1 MYADEYL
8 PDDAVFDNDADVSID
23 ETSSMD
29 TQDRNIKKR
38 YELYKRSDS
47 DYYSF
52 KVKKQNE
59 DGDIVQ
65 HKVEVYSSPMHGYI
79 RNASSGLRESYNVGS
94 KYEDLFFSVSD
105 VGIHWYG
112 KSDSRKGRKLA
123 HYTLTSDQINDL
135 ISKLETLGIGKEVH
149 HLVADGPEVLTH
161 SLTHSPRT
169 HSPLTHSLTSYSLTR
184 LLLTHSPLT
193 HSLASYSLTHLL
205 THEGRYNNGQ

>member
-8 PDDAVFDNDADVSID
+8 PDDAVFEDGTDVSID

-59 DGDIVQ
+59 DGDIVR

-79 RNASSGLRESYNVGS
+79 RNASSGLREPYKVGS

-105 VGIHWYG
+105 VGIHKDSETIKKTRSLFYRNPEEFERHQFG
-112 KSDSRKGRKLA
+112 KVPQEIKKAWHD
-123 HYTLTSDQINDL
+123 
-135 ISKLETLGIGKEVH
+135 
-149 HLVADGPEVLTH
+149 
-161 SLTHSPRT
+161 
-169 HSPLTHSLTSYSLTR
+169 
-184 LLLTHSPLT
+184 
-193 HSLASYSLTHLL
+193 
-205 THEGRYNNGQ
+205 RYVKVRAILQD